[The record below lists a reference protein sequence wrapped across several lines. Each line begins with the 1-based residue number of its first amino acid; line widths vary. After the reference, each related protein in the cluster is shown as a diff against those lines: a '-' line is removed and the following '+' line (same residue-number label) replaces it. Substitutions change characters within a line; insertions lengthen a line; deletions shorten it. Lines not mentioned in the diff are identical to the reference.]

1 MDKKKKVQEEKE
13 QLKAKQDKILAEKK
27 EEREKARQEFLR
39 NKKMASTGANRA
51 EGQVDAK
58 GGVKFELVGIPEVML
73 EESKEKKRKTVEND
87 DRLLVFDMGSGSEAK
102 KPVLGGK
109 KQSVSTQ
116 GKKVP
121 GKQ

>member
-1 MDKKKKVQEEKE
+1 MKTHFIFAGDTTDSITYTRKSVESMYFSKVHSPLGLKHRMKKE

-27 EEREKARQEFLR
+27 EEREKAKQEFLK

-73 EESKEKKRKTVEND
+73 EE
-87 DRLLVFDMGSGSEAK
+87 
-102 KPVLGGK
+102 
-109 KQSVSTQ
+109 
-116 GKKVP
+116 
-121 GKQ
+121 

>member
-1 MDKKKKVQEEKE
+1 MEQLQKKRQDILLGNIQKQEIQEKRRAEKRKKVQEEKE

-27 EEREKARQEFLR
+27 EEREKARQEFLK

-73 EESKEKKRKTVEND
+73 ED
-87 DRLLVFDMGSGSEAK
+87 
-102 KPVLGGK
+102 
-109 KQSVSTQ
+109 
-116 GKKVP
+116 
-121 GKQ
+121 